1 MLDPIRCL
9 RQVVSLLRTAIV
21 ILKMSSIKSSGSEVT
36 MIPYLKVPLTKM
48 DNLMDFIELLH
59 LMVKWNFLDVSS
71 MDNLLEIVG
80 KV

>member
-1 MLDPIRCL
+1 M
-9 RQVVSLLRTAIV
+9 SLFRTAIV

-48 DNLMDFIELLH
+48 DNLMDFIASLH
-59 LMVKWNFLDVSS
+59 LMVKWNFLDVLST
-71 MDNLLEIVG
+71 DNSLETVG

>member
-9 RQVVSLLRTAIV
+9 RQVVSLPRTAIV
-21 ILKMSSIKSSGSEVT
+21 ILKMSLIKSSGSEVT

-48 DNLMDFIELLH
+48 DNLMDFIELLL

>member
-1 MLDPIRCL
+1 M
-9 RQVVSLLRTAIV
+9 T
-21 ILKMSSIKSSGSEVT
+21 
-36 MIPYLKVPLTKM
+36 PYLKVPLTKM

-59 LMVKWNFLDVSS
+59 LMVKWNFLDVLP

>member
-9 RQVVSLLRTAIV
+9 RQVVSLFRTAIV